1 VGSLKEEITVV
12 VVSYSGKEINA
23 KLVYYGAGLS
33 GKTTNL
39 ESIYEAVPDTSRGK
53 MVSMKTQ
60 SDRTLFFDLLPLD
73 LGEIMGFKTR
83 FLLYTVPGQVFYNA
97 TRKLV
102 LKGADAIVFV
112 ADSEVGKME
121 ENKESL
127 ANLMANLAEYGL
139 SIETIPWVIQYNKRD
154 LPNVYSVDELNAE
167 LNPGGKVPFFE
178 AVATQGKGVFETFR
192 GISHLLM
199 EKVTRDLRRGPT
211 SSASRNATAPAQGLT
226 MPLAPGSPAKPAEP
240 APAAKAQEPVRPFGP
255 ARLDTAAPNAPGRTI
270 DEESRTAA
278 PAASESVDYGR
289 EIELPS
295 KMPAAEAP
303 KPAPAEAK
311 PASPAARP
319 VPVAAKAEPAQAP
332 KPQPVPVMAKAA
344 PAPVAPKPEF
354 APVQPVA
361 SAAAATSA
369 QPTAPGPIGAPA
381 QKESQAEPQEAASPA
396 SGPSMPLRDSS
407 VQTAEPGVPAVNRTA
422 PALPED
428 GPSIGQA
435 ARGGQLPAKSQGGS
449 EPIVVPVR
457 IPKGASRE
465 IVLRIV
471 IIAEDD
477 TRS

>member
-1 VGSLKEEITVV
+1 MV

-127 ANLMANLAEYGL
+127 ANLKANLAEYGL
-139 SIETIPWVIQYNKRD
+139 NLDQIPWVIQYNKRD
-154 LPNVYSVDELNAE
+154 LPNVYSLDELNAD

-192 GISHLLM
+192 GISHMLM
-199 EKVTRDLRRGPT
+199 EKVTRDLRRGP
-211 SSASRNATAPAQGLT
+211 ASGAARGTPMPTAPSQAAANAAAASPMAPP
-226 MPLAPGSPAKPAEP
+226 MPAAATPAEP
-240 APAAKAQEPVRPFGP
+240 PRPSNP
-255 ARLDTAAPNAPGRTI
+255 ARMDNAAPNAPGRMI
-270 DEESRTAA
+270 EQEAR
-278 PAASESVDYGR
+278 ASQPVEQDGAGGVDYGR
-289 EIELPS
+289 EIELPNTV
-295 KMPAAEAP
+295 PAAGAPAHP
-303 KPAPAEAK
+303 KPAPKLE
-311 PASPAARP
+311 P
-319 VPVAAKAEPAQAP
+319 VPVASAAPQAAPPSEYAAPFRPAAQVTPAASASPAPPMQAAP
-332 KPQPVPVMAKAA
+332 TP
-344 PAPVAPKPEF
+344 PAPVAPAPRPAPPE
-354 APVQPVA
+354 
-361 SAAAATSA
+361 AAAAHPA
-369 QPTAPGPIGAPA
+369 APA
-381 QKESQAEPQEAASPA
+381 HRVDPRTARHEHQEPQAKPVAPPA
-396 SGPSMPLRDSS
+396 TP
-407 VQTAEPGVPAVNRTA
+407 T
-422 PALPED
+422 PAL
-428 GPSIGQA
+428 GPT
-435 ARGGQLPAKSQGGS
+435 ARGGPSS
-449 EPIVVPVR
+449 EASSHGIEPVVVPVR
-457 IPKGASRE
+457 VPKGTSRE

-471 IIAEDD
+471 ISNEDAA
-477 TRS
+477 